1 MVCSFKP
8 RAQENLKHAVS
19 KQPNAAGIPGALFV
33 PQPGLGAPDHPNR
46 GRWLRCV
53 LEGESEDEKVL
64 KDLAVLNFS

>member
-1 MVCSFKP
+1 M
-8 RAQENLKHAVS
+8 S